1 MSTRNKGSIPV
12 KLKNTN
18 IKVLIKEKKYRE
30 MRRTF
35 GEEECG

>member
-1 MSTRNKGSIPV
+1 MSIRNKGFILV
-12 KLKNTN
+12 KLKNIN

-30 MRRTF
+30 MRRIF